1 MSSDILI
8 WLGLA
13 GLMLSLAA
21 RYLPDLKKLV
31 KLPSITEARANKY
44 TLQVVEAYIVIEA
57 ALTRAGA
64 DAVAE
69 ERRVKVLPAA
79 LKQHE
84 EAQK

>member
-8 WLGLA
+8 WLALA

-69 ERRVKVLPAA
+69 ELRVKVLPAA
-79 LKQHE
+79 LKQPE

>member
-8 WLGLA
+8 WLGLV

-31 KLPSITEARANKY
+31 KLPQFTEARANKY

-69 ERRVKVLPAA
+69 ELRVKVLPAA
-79 LKQHE
+79 LKQPE
-84 EAQK
+84 EPQK